1 MQHIEKINLSEKFA
15 SFSDQWSPKVIGEV
29 NDAAVKLAKLE
40 GAFEW
45 HHHKNEDE
53 LFLVV
58 QGQLTIKLRDQEDVV
73 LLEGECVVIPRGV
86 EHLPVA
92 EREAHVL
99 LFEPKSTLNTGEVE
113 SERTVKEPG
122 RI

>member
-1 MQHIEKINLSEKFA
+1 MIQKINLSEKFA
-15 SFSDQWSPKVIGEV
+15 SFTDQWSPKVVGEV

-40 GAFEW
+40 GAFDW
-45 HHHKNEDE
+45 HHHEHEDE

-58 QGQLTIKLRDQEDVV
+58 KGQLKIKLRGQEDIV
-73 LLEGECVVIPRGV
+73 LSEGECVVIPRGL

-92 EREAHVL
+92 DQEAHVL
-99 LFEPKSTLNTGEVE
+99 LFEPKTTLNTGNKEN
-113 SERTVKEPG
+113 ERTVKELE

>member
-1 MQHIEKINLSEKFA
+1 MIQKVNLAEKFA
-15 SFSDQWSPKVIGEV
+15 SFSDVWSPKVIGEV

-45 HHHKNEDE
+45 HQHAQEDE

-58 QGQLTIKLRDQEDVV
+58 KGKLTIKLRNQDDITLE
-73 LLEGECVVIPRGV
+73 EGECVIVPRGV

-92 EREAHVL
+92 EKEAHVL
-99 LFEPKSTLNTGEVE
+99 L
-113 SERTVKEPG
+113 
-122 RI
+122 I